1 LYKFLAKIYYLTNIN
16 LEKGMGRGKWE
27 RKKWEKK
34 FLGRV
39 TGALLVSVIG
49 GVRV

>member
-16 LEKGMGRGKWE
+16 LGKVRRRRKWG